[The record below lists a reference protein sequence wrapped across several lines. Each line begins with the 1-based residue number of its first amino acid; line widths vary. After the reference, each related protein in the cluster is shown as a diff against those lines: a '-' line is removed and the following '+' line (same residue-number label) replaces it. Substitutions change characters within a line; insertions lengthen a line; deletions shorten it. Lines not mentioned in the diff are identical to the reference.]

1 MAHRL
6 LSLPHGTNSAL
17 GHGRTPWHR
26 LRRHPVAM
34 LLRMPW
40 PLFLATLAA
49 IYTGEVLLFGILFAA
64 DPAGLRGE
72 APMGLPASLVFAMQN
87 LFVASLS
94 SLEVTSPY
102 TLALATLELVVGLIT
117 TSLVTGLVFLRF
129 TRVEAP
135 LRFSRSLCITALPGG
150 HLLCRFLSQ
159 DPSHW
164 LNVSYGLFLLVD
176 EAIESGLLQRRVH
189 PLPLLNACTPQL
201 HLTATLA
208 HPLGPESPL
217 VRLGREGLER
227 GRAAVI
233 AMVEGSDEV
242 TGTPLLQV
250 QHYGMEDLRF
260 DHVFADLVR
269 EDGSGGRMVDPGA
282 LDRLRPLVRPIAAG

>member
-1 MAHRL
+1 MNPAQ
-6 LSLPHGTNSAL
+6 SL

-26 LRRHPVAM
+26 LGKQPVAM

-40 PLFLATLAA
+40 PLFLATLAVL
-49 IYTGEVLLFGILFAA
+49 YSGEVLVFALLFAL

-94 SLEVTSPY
+94 NLEVASPY
-102 TLALATLELVVGLIT
+102 SLVLATLELVVGLIT

-135 LRFSRSLCITALPGG
+135 LRFSRHLCLTGPPGG
-150 HLLCRFLSQ
+150 HLLCRFLSH

-176 EAIESGLLQRRVH
+176 EAIEPGLIQRRVH
-189 PLPLLNACTPQL
+189 PLPLLNGSTPQL
-201 HLTATLA
+201 NLTATLA
-208 HPLGPESPL
+208 HALGPDSPL

-227 GRAAVI
+227 GRAALI
-233 AMVEGSDEV
+233 AMVEGTDEI
-242 TGTPLLQV
+242 TGSPLLQV
-250 QHYGMEDLRF
+250 QHYGLADLRF

-269 EDGSGGRMVDPGA
+269 EDAAGRRTVEPAA
-282 LDRLRPLVRPIAAG
+282 LDRLRPLWRLLRPAGPAA

>member
-1 MAHRL
+1 MNPA
-6 LSLPHGTNSAL
+6 NVL

-26 LRRHPVAM
+26 LRKQPMAM

-40 PLFLATLAA
+40 PVFLATLAV
-49 IYTGEVLLFGILFAA
+49 IYAAEVLVFSLLFAL

-72 APMGLPASLVFAMQN
+72 PPMGLPASLVFAMQN
-87 LFVASLS
+87 LFVASFS
-94 SLEVTSPY
+94 TLEVVSPWS
-102 TLALATLELVVGLIT
+102 LVIATLELVVGLIT

-135 LRFSRSLCITALPGG
+135 LRFSRYLCLTGPPEG
-150 HLLCRFLSQ
+150 HLLCRFLSE

-176 EAIESGLLQRRVH
+176 EAIEPGVIQRRVH
-189 PLPLLNACTPQL
+189 PLPLLNGSTPQL

-208 HPLGPESPL
+208 HALGPESPL
-217 VRLGREGLER
+217 VRLGKEGLEH
-227 GRAAVI
+227 GKAALI
-233 AMVEGSDEV
+233 AMVEGTDEV
-242 TGTPLLQV
+242 TGKPLLQV
-250 QHYGMEDLRF
+250 QHYALADLRF

-269 EDGSGGRMVDPGA
+269 EDAGGRRSIDPAA
-282 LDRLRPLVRPIAAG
+282 LDRLRPLPRPPEPGQNRP

>member
-1 MAHRL
+1 MNA
-6 LSLPHGTNSAL
+6 AAVL

-26 LRRHPVAM
+26 LRRQPVAM
-34 LLRMPW
+34 LLRMTW
-40 PLFLATLAA
+40 PLFLATLAVLYA
-49 IYTGEVLLFGILFAA
+49 AEVLAFTLLFAL

-94 SLEVTSPY
+94 NLEVASPWS
-102 TLALATLELVVGLIT
+102 LVLATLELVVGLIT
-117 TSLVTGLVFLRF
+117 TSLVTGLVFLCF

-135 LRFSRSLCITALPGG
+135 LRFSRHLCLTGPPEG
-150 HLLCRFLSQ
+150 HLLCRFLSH

-176 EAIESGLLQRRVH
+176 QAIEPGLIQRRVH
-189 PLPLLNACTPQL
+189 PLPLLNGSTPQL
-201 HLTATLA
+201 HRTATLA
-208 HPLGPESPL
+208 HALAPDSPL

-227 GRAAVI
+227 GRAALI
-233 AMVEGSDEV
+233 AMVEGTDEI
-242 TGTPLLQV
+242 TGSALLQV
-250 QHYGMEDLRF
+250 QQDALTDLRF

-269 EDGSGGRMVDPGA
+269 EDAAGRRTVDPAA
-282 LDRLRPLVRPIAAG
+282 LDRLLPRPRPLASGQSGN